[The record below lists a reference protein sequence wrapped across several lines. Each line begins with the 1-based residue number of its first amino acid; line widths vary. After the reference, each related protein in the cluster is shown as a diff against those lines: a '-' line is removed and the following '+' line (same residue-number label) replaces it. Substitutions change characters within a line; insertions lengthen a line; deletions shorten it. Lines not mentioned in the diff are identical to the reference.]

1 MKALKI
7 YLVVVTVL
15 LVVALGFGVYVWMT
29 ILKLQNVTGGVEST
43 PVEMPVEVKTE
54 PTEKAGTTTVTP
66 VVETKKEPVTIE
78 VDKLSDTQQEILKTF
93 GVKSNTL
100 TITPAMIQCAEAK
113 LGAPRVAEIT
123 NGAAPSPLE
132 AFSLAGCFK

>member
-15 LVVALGFGVYVWMT
+15 LIVALGFGVYVWMT
-29 ILKLQNVTGGVEST
+29 IQKLQNVTGEVEPT
-43 PVEMPVEVKTE
+43 VVELPVETKTE
-54 PTEKAGTTTVTP
+54 ETEKMGTTTTAP
-66 VVETKKEPVTIE
+66 TVEAKKEPVTIE
-78 VDKLSDTQQEILKTF
+78 VDKLSSTQQEILKTF

-100 TITPAMIQCAEAK
+100 TITPAMIKCAESK

-132 AFSLAGCFK
+132 ALSLAGCFK